1 MKCVVLQASPRKG
14 GNCEVLVN
22 EITSAMENY
31 DVVNYF
37 LDDLNIEPCH
47 ACGGCGD
54 GVDCVVDD
62 DGSKILD
69 DLLDADVVV
78 FSSPIYYGQMTAQGK
93 LITDR
98 FYSVSRN
105 PQKSFDGTKAVL
117 VFTQGAPEGI
127 YDQYIELTKTSP
139 FEFYQYWRNIDDADV
154 DKCLN
159 MLTFIPVS
167 EIKEME
173 KWPGNRINEK
183 KEILA
188 FELTKNV
195 HGEEEAKK
203 AQEAARNLFSGNGSD
218 ENMPKEEIEVGEN
231 EDKTILD
238 ILISAGLVSSKT
250 EGRKL
255 VEQGGISIDSV
266 KLLNPNEVISYLTLK
281 TGFVLRK
288 GKKVFLKIIGKDK

>member
-22 EITSAMENY
+22 GITSVMENY

-37 LDDLNIEPCH
+37 LDNLNIEPCH

-69 DLLDADVVV
+69 DLLDADVVI

-127 YDQYIELTKTSP
+127 YDQYIELTKISP
-139 FEFYQYWRNIDDADV
+139 FEYCGMDV
-154 DKCLN
+154 VDVLVAGGVQEPGSVKY
-159 MLTFIPVS
+159 I
-167 EIKEME
+167 EE
-173 KWPGNRINEK
+173 KMSK
-183 KEILA
+183 AKEI
-188 FELTKNV
+188 
-195 HGEEEAKK
+195 
-203 AQEAARNLFSGNGSD
+203 GS
-218 ENMPKEEIEVGEN
+218 
-231 EDKTILD
+231 
-238 ILISAGLVSSKT
+238 
-250 EGRKL
+250 KL
-255 VEQGGISIDSV
+255 
-266 KLLNPNEVISYLTLK
+266 
-281 TGFVLRK
+281 
-288 GKKVFLKIIGKDK
+288 